1 MRTHRMETLACKW
14 DGRRN
19 LRCSPV
25 GTLSHWSALSEVAE
39 LEGGVLATRR
49 ILYPGTE
56 PFTRG
61 GHVVKGKA
69 SVCGGML
76 KSQWDAESGYCLWL
90 DWLDWIDCVAGVP
103 GLHVTGWGTKLPG
116 LHFMSCC

>member
-39 LEGGVLATRR
+39 LEGVFWRLAASFIPARSLSR
-49 ILYPGTE
+49 A
-56 PFTRG
+56 
-61 GHVVKGKA
+61 VVT
-69 SVCGGML
+69 S
-76 KSQWDAESGYCLWL
+76 
-90 DWLDWIDCVAGVP
+90 
-103 GLHVTGWGTKLPG
+103 
-116 LHFMSCC
+116 

>member
-39 LEGGVLATRR
+39 LDGVFLATRR
-49 ILYPGTE
+49 IRFPSTE
-56 PFTRG
+56 HFTG
-61 GHVVKGKA
+61 DGHVVKGKA

-76 KSQWDAESGYCLWL
+76 KIQWDAESEHCLRVR
-90 DWLDWIDCVAGVP
+90 DCLDWIGCVAGVP
-103 GLHVTGWGTKLPG
+103 G
-116 LHFMSCC
+116 